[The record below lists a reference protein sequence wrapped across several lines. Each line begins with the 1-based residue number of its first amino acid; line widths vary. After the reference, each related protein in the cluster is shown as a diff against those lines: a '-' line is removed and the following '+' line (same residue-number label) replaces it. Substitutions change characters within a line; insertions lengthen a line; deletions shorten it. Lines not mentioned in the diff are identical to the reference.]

1 MAVLVAG
8 LILFLLPHC
17 LREIGLRDGLAARFP
32 SEGAWKGAY
41 SVVSLL
47 GLGLI
52 VWSRS
57 MAPFVMVW
65 EPPFELRQVS
75 HYIMLPVFW
84 LILAGSGP
92 VSWIRH
98 KLRNPMLFGVIL
110 WGAAHLWAN
119 GDLASMLL
127 FGSFTLW
134 GIVKY
139 CSLWRLVPAPR
150 SNRRMLALDL
160 VYALLGSVLY
170 AVLFVFHGHLFG
182 IGLALP

>member
-8 LILFLLPHC
+8 LILFLLPHFLLDIR
-17 LREIGLRDGLAARFP
+17 LRARLPPRFP
-32 SEGAWKGAY
+32 PERAWNGAS
-41 SVVSLL
+41 SVASLL
-47 GLGLI
+47 GPRLI